1 MEVYRN
7 EIANVDL
14 LVPVYAIPGSFDVKA
29 YDGDTVLYSFTTVT
43 AIANGYRV
51 TLPFSLVTYDTTF
64 TIVWKFNYL
73 EGAVTKLYESVE
85 TIDVVTPILPTS
97 VLEEILEDVT
107 PEDRIEAEIVVR
119 KIIEAYTGQTF
130 GRYKGVRDV
139 AGNDNTRLAMPYPL
153 LSFTSMTDGTFE
165 YDPTAFR
172 ITGEGW
178 FLGQAPGAYWTIKNS
193 PPDEIL
199 DSFNNVIVAP
209 GSIKKNDFSFCAI
222 YTIDGIWGYE
232 SVPVAVQQ
240 AAKILISDYACQDA
254 SYRDKYLHSMK
265 SADWRFEFNQ
275 GAFDGTGNVKAD
287 QLLEAYRLDNIV
299 VI

>member
-73 EGAVTKLYESVE
+73 EGIQTKLYESVE
-85 TIDVVTPILPTS
+85 TIDVVTPILPAS
-97 VLEEILEDVT
+97 MLEDLLDDVT
-107 PEDRIEAEIVVR
+107 PEERSEAEIVVR
-119 KIIEAYTGQTF
+119 KIIESYTGQTF

-153 LSFTSMTDGTFE
+153 LSFTAMNDGTFE

-209 GSIKKNDFSFCAI
+209 GSIKKNDFSFCSI
-222 YTIDGIWGYE
+222 YTIDGVWGYE
-232 SVPVAVQQ
+232 SVPVPVIQ

-254 SYRDKYLHSMK
+254 AYRDKYLHSMK